1 MNLDIFN
8 DLVNDVKKSNEIQN
22 LIKEVKKYLE
32 NNIIKNDVKE
42 EIPLVNPT
50 YDSERIITKYRD
62 EMLTKR
68 LEILNNYAQ
77 NTQNKGEMYYI
88 YSKNSESENSYNIC
102 ICEEDKSHIVIE
114 KSQEELPSGAIVG
127 SVLRKNNDR
136 FIIDEKATK
145 TISEKLDNMKSQLL
159 EEQREFLASQRIEGH
174 MYEMAEKSEDRALL
188 FDITAGNDEGFE
200 EIDFPLELLN
210 ESKEGEL
217 FVFEDGEYIKVDD

>member
-8 DLVNDVKKSNEIQN
+8 DLVNDVKNSSEIQN

-32 NNIIKNDVKE
+32 NNIIKNDAKE
-42 EIPLVNPT
+42 EIPMVNPT
-50 YDSERIITKYRD
+50 YDGERIITKYRD

-102 ICEEDKSHIVIE
+102 ICVEDRSHIVIE

-188 FDITAGNDEGFE
+188 FDITAGKDEGFE